1 MVRTAQSSQS
11 GGRRTAAHTCRQLQ
25 RSGESF
31 AKETT
36 GSGNLARPRGR
47 GRPQPVVIACQNPRR
62 NAALCSAVTP
72 FSARTARIFSGGSSA
87 HPPWVAPRRRRS
99 SANARPALRPASTGC
114 SCILIQVLHPL
125 ADISNTP
132 IVRLSSVA
140 RHPPAFLLGDPLDDL
155 NERSSGPQKPSG
167 HDHRYPRAL
176 ALEHSAD
183 RRLGG
188 ASQSPTQLRRGADD
202 RANPMMLMIHHATV
216 P

>member
-47 GRPQPVVIACQNPRR
+47 GRPQPVVMACQNPRR

-132 IVRLSSVA
+132 SSGCPQWLGIPRRSCSAIRSTISTNAAAAPRSPAATIIDIHVRLRLNIPRTVA
-140 RHPPAFLLGDPLDDL
+140 WGVRASLL
-155 NERSSGPQKPSG
+155 PSC
-167 HDHRYPRAL
+167 A
-176 ALEHSAD
+176 
-183 RRLGG
+183 G
-188 ASQSPTQLRRGADD
+188 AQTTARTP
-202 RANPMMLMIHHATV
+202 
-216 P
+216 